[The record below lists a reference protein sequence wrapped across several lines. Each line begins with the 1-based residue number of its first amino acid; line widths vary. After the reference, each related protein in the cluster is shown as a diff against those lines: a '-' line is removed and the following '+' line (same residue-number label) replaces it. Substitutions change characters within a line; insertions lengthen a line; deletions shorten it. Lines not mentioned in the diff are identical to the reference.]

1 MTDHELHLGLE
12 QDDDGFTTLTL
23 MPNPA
28 NPRGGVVVLD
38 EWLID
43 QLHLAMDRVEA
54 NPPTRGFIL
63 ASGSDRVFVAGADL
77 AEIESKDD
85 PTLFAYLEKA
95 ERAYLRITH
104 LDCASVA
111 LIGGSAL
118 GGGLEIAMHCDG
130 MIAVETPE
138 GEKPYVVGLPEAGL
152 GLCPGWGGTQML
164 PARMPAPD
172 AILATASGRV
182 FKSNALPNDLFDM
195 VVARKED
202 LPAAGRDW
210 LGLHQRHRRWD
221 VPRSIQDMSTDV
233 LIVALDQVAS
243 DLPDSDAARAVVE
256 CIRSGT
262 KDGFRTAL
270 ETEQRLLVSLR
281 HTPTARERL
290 EAFFAGQ
297 KK

>member
-1 MTDHELHLGLE
+1 MTDQELHLGLE
-12 QDDDGFTTLTL
+12 RDDDGYTTLTL

-38 EWLID
+38 EWLVD
-43 QLHLAMDRVEA
+43 QLHLAMDQVEA
-54 NPPTRGFIL
+54 DPPSRGFIL

-85 PTLFAYLEKA
+85 DTLFAYLEKA
-95 ERAYLRITH
+95 QRAYLRITN
-104 LDCASVA
+104 LECASVA
-111 LIGGSAL
+111 IIGGSAL

-130 MIAVETPE
+130 LIALETPE
-138 GEKPYVVGLPEAGL
+138 GGKPYVVGLPEAGL

-172 AILATASGRV
+172 AILAAASGRV
-182 FKSNALPNDLFDM
+182 SKSNALPSNLFDM
-195 VVARKED
+195 VVARRED
-202 LPAAGRDW
+202 LPAAARDW
-210 LGLHQRHRRWD
+210 LGLHPRHRRWEL
-221 VPRSIQDMSTDV
+221 PRSIQDMSTDV
-233 LIVALDQVAS
+233 LIVALDKIAQ
-243 DLPDSDAARAVVE
+243 DLPDTDSARAVVE
-256 CIRSGT
+256 CVKSGT
-262 KDGFRTAL
+262 KDGFMTAL

-297 KK
+297 K